1 MTNLFFSPATDAGSD
16 GLVTDAIGIEEAASP
31 VLHRDLSQIE
41 VNDLDG
47 ITINRTKSGIS
58 PFVPII
64 KTPNYAENSGNLTGF
79 SVEIEDPETATG
91 YRHIGNVSKNYL
103 LLSNEDV
110 RALSVEIAMQS
121 GLPFKETRIFW
132 DGSRFLHVIDF
143 EASESLDADEEIGLG
158 LITRSSYD
166 KTWRYEIALMGK
178 RFVCDNGMISG
189 EFFAKVS
196 FKHLKNMNDQ
206 DETWKEIVRKGLA
219 IIDQAP
225 DQLHR
230 FVEALRQLRA
240 TPMTEALL
248 RDVWQR
254 FPTIGDSLMARI
266 MTRYV
271 VHEEPTLYGF
281 LNAGTNVLWHRDK
294 SKSSDF
300 ANLDRYTTTLVHAN
314 HVA

>member
-1 MTNLFFSPATDAGSD
+1 
-16 GLVTDAIGIEEAASP
+16 
-31 VLHRDLSQIE
+31 
-41 VNDLDG
+41 
-47 ITINRTKSGIS
+47 
-58 PFVPII
+58 
-64 KTPNYAENSGNLTGF
+64 TGY
-79 SVEIEDPETATG
+79 SVEIEDPETETG

-143 EASESLDADEEIGLG
+143 DASESLDDEEIGLG

-189 EFFAKVS
+189 EFFARVS
-196 FKHLKNMNDQ
+196 FKHLKNVSDQ
-206 DETWKEIVRKGLA
+206 DETWQEIVRKGLA

-230 FVEALRQLRA
+230 FVEALRNLRA
-240 TPMTEALL
+240 KPMTEPLL

-254 FPTIGDSLMARI
+254 FPTTGDSLMAQI

-271 VHEEPTLYGF
+271 THEEPTLYGF
-281 LNAGTNVLWHRDK
+281 LNAGTNVFWHRQNMRR
-294 SKSSDF
+294 SDF
-300 ANLDRYTTTLVHAN
+300 RNCESFVSRMLYF
-314 HVA
+314 

>member
-1 MTNLFFSPATDAGSD
+1 M
-16 GLVTDAIGIEEAASP
+16 TDAIVIEEAASP

-64 KTPNYAENSGNLTGF
+64 KTPNYAENSGNLTGY
-79 SVEIEDPETATG
+79 SVEMEDPETETG

-143 EASESLDADEEIGLG
+143 DACESLDDEEIGLG

-189 EFFAKVS
+189 EFFARVS
-196 FKHLKNMNDQ
+196 FKHLKNVSDQ
-206 DETWKEIVRKGLA
+206 DETWQEIVREGLA

-230 FVEALRQLRA
+230 FVEALQRLRA
-240 TPMTEALL
+240 TPMTEPLL

-254 FPTIGDSLMARI
+254 FPTIGDSLMAQI

-271 VHEEPTLYGF
+271 SHEEPTMYGF
-281 LNAGTNVLWHRDK
+281 LNAGTNVFWHQQRMK
-294 SKSSDF
+294 ASDVT
-300 ANLDRYTTTLVHAN
+300 N
-314 HVA
+314 

>member
-16 GLVTDAIGIEEAASP
+16 GLVTDAIVIEEAVSP

-47 ITINRTKSGIS
+47 ITINRTKTGIS

-64 KTPNYAENSGNLTGF
+64 KTPNYAENSGNLTGY
-79 SVEIEDPETATG
+79 SVEIEDPETETG

-143 EASESLDADEEIGLG
+143 EASESLDDDEEIGLG

-189 EFFAKVS
+189 EFFARVS
-196 FKHLKNMNDQ
+196 FKHLKNASDQ
-206 DETWKEIVRKGLA
+206 DETWQEIVREGLA

-230 FVEALRQLRA
+230 FVEALRRLRA

-254 FPTIGDSLMARI
+254 FPTIGNSLMAQI

-271 VHEEPTLYGF
+271 SNEEPTLYGF
-281 LNAGTNVLWHRDK
+281 LNAGTNVFWHHDHLK
-294 SKSSDF
+294 ASDLSHNETF
-300 ANLDRYTTTLVHAN
+300 TSRML
-314 HVA
+314 

>member
-1 MTNLFFSPATDAGSD
+1 MTNLSFSPATDAGSD
-16 GLVTDAIGIEEAASP
+16 GLVTDAIVIEEAASP

-64 KTPNYAENSGNLTGF
+64 KTPNYAENSGNLTGY
-79 SVEIEDPETATG
+79 SVEIEDPETKTG

-143 EASESLDADEEIGLG
+143 EASESLDDDEEIR
-158 LITRSSYD
+158 INHKTRSSYD

-189 EFFAKVS
+189 EFFARVS
-196 FKHLKNMNDQ
+196 FKHQKNVTNQ
-206 DETWKEIVRKGLA
+206 DETWQEIVREGLA

-230 FVEALRQLRA
+230 FVETLRRLRA
-240 TPMTEALL
+240 TPMTETLL

-254 FPTIGDSLMARI
+254 FPTIRDSLMAQG

-271 VHEEPTLYGF
+271 THEEPTLYGF
-281 LNAGTNVLWHRDK
+281 LNAGTNILWHSKRIT
-294 SKSSDF
+294 KSSF
-300 ANLDRYTTTLVHAN
+300 HTNEQFVNILLEAHMS
-314 HVA
+314 